1 MPTRR
6 TMSVLATATLT
17 AALVGCGTQA
27 DAQDDA
33 RAEGNSPSTA
43 ASSPAAGGV
52 TLPDAIEALDVAE
65 EQRDG
70 YDRDLFKHWVDAD
83 RDGCDTR
90 REVLLAEAVVAPEQG
105 DRCKLT
111 GGKWLSYY
119 DEETVTDAGK
129 LDIDHVVPLAE
140 AWDSGAHAW
149 DDERRE
155 KFANDLEAD
164 RSLVAVTARTNRS
177 KADKDPTDWMPP
189 AESAH
194 CTYLVDWVTTKT
206 RWGLTVDQVEKKTLL
221 TSADACE
228 GETVDVDPA

>member
-1 MPTRR
+1 MLTHR

-17 AALVGCGTQA
+17 AALIGCGTQA
-27 DAQDDA
+27 DAQDDPKPD
-33 RAEGNSPSTA
+33 GNGSPTA
-43 ASSPAAGGV
+43 ASSPAAGT
-52 TLPDAIEALDVAE
+52 TLPEAIEALEVAE

-70 YDRDLFKHWVDAD
+70 YDRKQFKHWVDED
-83 RDGCDTR
+83 KDGCDAR

-105 DRCKLT
+105 DRCKIT
-111 GGKWLSYY
+111 GGEWLSYY
-119 DEETVTDAGK
+119 DKETVTDARK
-129 LDIDHVVPLAE
+129 LDIDHMVPLAE

-155 KFANDLEAD
+155 QYANDLDGE

-177 KADKDPTDWMPP
+177 KADKDPAQWMPP

-206 RWGLTVDQVEKKTLL
+206 RWGLTVDQVEKKTLVE
-221 TSADACE
+221 AAGACTDE
-228 GETVDVDPA
+228 FVAPDPA